1 MRVLHHAADFGTIPF
16 THTIRIAGA
25 CCISGHLHEGTPE
38 GTSEFTGFKTY
49 ITTPPDGSKDEALV
63 YISDIFGYALNVY
76 HATASIELELET
88 PSR

>member
-1 MRVLHHAADFGTIPF
+1 M
-16 THTIRIAGA
+16 AGA

-38 GTSEFTGFKTY
+38 GTESGMAGFKTY
-49 ITTPPDGSKDEALV
+49 ITTPADGRKDKALL

-76 HATASIELELET
+76 HACASIELEPET